1 MKTVSSF
8 KITGWDA
15 KPYGEEGEGPLLSE
29 ADVVKRYQG
38 DLDGEGR
45 VRLLMCRAS
54 ADGPLENAGYIASE
68 QVSGTLGGREGTFVL
83 HHWGIAGA
91 GAPPRTA
98 GHVVPGS
105 GTGELAGLSGTMEI
119 HVDEDGKH
127 TLALEYEIGHTPL
140 ERSTRRLDG
149 IWMKRVIAVDWSGAK
164 SGARLSQDLTELI
177 EGKKLVARRNREDCR
192 QLA

>member
-1 MKTVSSF
+1 MKIVSGF
-8 KITGWDA
+8 EVTRWEDL
-15 KPYGEEGEGPLLSE
+15 PYGEEREGPLLSE
-29 ADVVKRYQG
+29 AHVVKRYRG

-45 VRLLMCRAS
+45 VRLLMCRAG

-68 QVSGTLGGREGTFVL
+68 LVSGTLEGREGTFVL

-119 HVDEDGKH
+119 RVDAEGGH
-127 TLALEYEIGHTPL
+127 TLALEYEIG
-140 ERSTRRLDG
+140 
-149 IWMKRVIAVDWSGAK
+149 
-164 SGARLSQDLTELI
+164 
-177 EGKKLVARRNREDCR
+177 
-192 QLA
+192 

>member
-8 KITGWDA
+8 EITGWDA
-15 KPYGEEGEGPLLSE
+15 VPDADEGEGPFLSE
-29 ADVVKRYQG
+29 ARVVKRYQG

-68 QVSGTLGGREGTFVL
+68 QVSGMLGGREGTFVL
-83 HHWGIAGA
+83 HHWGIAEA
-91 GAPPRTA
+91 GAPPSTA

-119 HVDEDGKH
+119 HVDGDGKH
-127 TLALEYEIGHTPL
+127 TLTLDYEIGQ
-140 ERSTRRLDG
+140 
-149 IWMKRVIAVDWSGAK
+149 AAQ
-164 SGARLSQDLTELI
+164 A
-177 EGKKLVARRNREDCR
+177 
-192 QLA
+192 